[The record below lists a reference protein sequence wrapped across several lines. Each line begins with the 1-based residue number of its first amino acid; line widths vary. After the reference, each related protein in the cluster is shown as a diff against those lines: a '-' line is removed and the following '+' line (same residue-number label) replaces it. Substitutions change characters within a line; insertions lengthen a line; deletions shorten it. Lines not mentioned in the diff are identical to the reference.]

1 MKGKETPVEVFDV
14 MGEDDGSRFARAM
27 RSEIAQVQDA
37 LGCFQQG
44 ALPAAAQHFTAL
56 GAALGLLMIAT
67 GRGGRRMRLPL
78 GTFLGVG
85 GLLVLLAGEPLMAWY
100 ERFFTFVVH
109 V

>member
-1 MKGKETPVEVFDV
+1 
-14 MGEDDGSRFARAM
+14 
-27 RSEIAQVQDA
+27 
-37 LGCFQQG
+37 
-44 ALPAAAQHFTAL
+44 
-56 GAALGLLMIAT
+56 MIAT

-78 GTFLGVG
+78 GPFLGMG